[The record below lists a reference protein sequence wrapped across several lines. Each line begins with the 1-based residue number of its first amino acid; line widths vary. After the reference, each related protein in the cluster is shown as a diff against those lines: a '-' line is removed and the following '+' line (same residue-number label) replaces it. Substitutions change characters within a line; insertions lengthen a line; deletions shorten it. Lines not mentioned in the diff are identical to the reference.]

1 MKKKQDLVILQIKQF
16 QELFFLL
23 IFAIIKL
30 EKRNHM
36 SLYYNV
42 KTTIDNLEIAEQIT
56 KTLLEKKLVSSIQR
70 REVTSIWRYNNQ
82 IEQGKEYV
90 LEMKTKKELFK
101 EIEEEIKK
109 IHNYEV
115 AEIFAEEI
123 KEGSKEYLDWI
134 EKETR

>member
-1 MKKKQDLVILQIKQF
+1 
-16 QELFFLL
+16 
-23 IFAIIKL
+23 
-30 EKRNHM
+30 M

-134 EKETR
+134 EKETK

>member
-1 MKKKQDLVILQIKQF
+1 
-16 QELFFLL
+16 
-23 IFAIIKL
+23 
-30 EKRNHM
+30 M

-56 KTLLEKKLVSSIQR
+56 KILLEKKLVSSIQR
-70 REVTSIWRYNNQ
+70 REVTSIWWYNNQ

-109 IHNYEV
+109 LHTYEI

-123 KEGSKEYLDWI
+123 KEG
-134 EKETR
+134 

>member
-1 MKKKQDLVILQIKQF
+1 
-16 QELFFLL
+16 
-23 IFAIIKL
+23 
-30 EKRNHM
+30 M

-109 IHNYEV
+109 IHTYEV

-134 EKETR
+134 EKETK

>member
-1 MKKKQDLVILQIKQF
+1 
-16 QELFFLL
+16 
-23 IFAIIKL
+23 
-30 EKRNHM
+30 M

-56 KTLLEKKLVSSIQR
+56 KILLEKKLVSSIQR
-70 REVTSIWRYNNQ
+70 REVTSIWWYNNQ

-109 IHNYEV
+109 LHTYEI